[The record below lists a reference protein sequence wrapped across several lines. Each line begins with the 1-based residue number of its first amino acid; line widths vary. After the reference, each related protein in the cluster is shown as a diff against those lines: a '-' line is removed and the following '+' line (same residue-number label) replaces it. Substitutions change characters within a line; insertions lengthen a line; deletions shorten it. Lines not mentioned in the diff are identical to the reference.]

1 MVLYGSA
8 AFFGSFYLRNH
19 IAERSELGPLL
30 AQKPIGFLGIALGA
44 TAGFGGIVGAV
55 AGGRIGDRW
64 ASRDADAFAFV
75 PAIGVLLSSVAML
88 MAMLSQSFFVS
99 ISCIGIS
106 YACVTGGIGVQYAAS
121 LGLVPPTSRATASAL
136 NLFVVNMVQSEERRV
151 GKEGYITGRSRVSP
165 YPQK

>member
-19 IAERSELGPLL
+19 IAELSELAPLL

-64 ASRDADAFAFV
+64 ASRDAAAFAFV

-99 ISCIGIS
+99 IRSEEHTSELQSLMRIS
-106 YACVTGGIGVQYAAS
+106 YAVFC
-121 LGLVPPTSRATASAL
+121 LK
-136 NLFVVNMVQSEERRV
+136 NKNN
-151 GKEGYITGRSRVSP
+151 
-165 YPQK
+165 